1 MADILRI
8 PLGGMCNSNA
18 DIAAH
23 LREMA
28 QWIEDDEDEFR
39 NVFMVIERR
48 DGTLTRRTCGQP
60 CDLARTMGILS
71 IAAARAALGQEE

>member
-1 MADILRI
+1 MADILKM

-28 QWIEDDEDEFR
+28 QWIEEDEDEFR
-39 NVFMVIERR
+39 NIFMIIERK

-60 CDLARTMGILS
+60 CDLARAMGVLHV
-71 IAAARAALGQEE
+71 AMTRAAVGKEE